1 MIRITEQ
8 VYNEACGDV
17 TRITEFETL
26 EEYIGFCEYDNK
38 PQTKLDDLSHETK
51 FGNTGE
57 WGIVG
62 GASVDHFPDYGKG
75 KGNG

>member
-26 EEYIGFCEYDNK
+26 EEYIGFCEYDK
-38 PQTKLDDLSHETK
+38 LPQTKLDKEFDGIK
-51 FGNTGE
+51 FTDEG
-57 WGIVG
+57 
-62 GASVDHFPDYGKG
+62 SSY
-75 KGNG
+75 NG